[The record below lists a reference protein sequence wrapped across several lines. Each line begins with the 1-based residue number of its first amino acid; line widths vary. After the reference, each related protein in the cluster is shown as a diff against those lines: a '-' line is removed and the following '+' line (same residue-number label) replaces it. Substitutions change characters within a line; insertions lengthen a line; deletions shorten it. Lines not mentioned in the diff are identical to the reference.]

1 MGSPGAR
8 PVPHTCG
15 SSSETGTRPSGSLAG
30 SACGGKFPQH
40 ARAAPPRGAAGGL
53 VAIPHAAPARARDTR
68 ASPGAFLKRLPLN
81 FPCRRQTQE
90 PAQESGVCV
99 PRRPGAG
106 LAAPRQGD
114 SNLSPLCSLSQASD
128 PGDFMRARRL
138 SAR

>member
-53 VAIPHAAPARARDTR
+53 VAVPHAAPARARDTR
-68 ASPGAFLKRLPLN
+68 ATSRGFSKAATLELSLP
-81 FPCRRQTQE
+81 E
-90 PAQESGVCV
+90 ADS
-99 PRRPGAG
+99 GAG
-106 LAAPRQGD
+106 PGIGRLRPPATRGRTGSPASGRQQPQSALLAQ
-114 SNLSPLCSLSQASD
+114 
-128 PGDFMRARRL
+128 PGV
-138 SAR
+138 